1 MTVDPKPHGAYTSPE
16 TMLSTIQDLTVVV
29 AENNVKLEGILS
41 ESRENKRMYEAMRA
55 EIGALKVKVYTTAA
69 SLSLILSLLTPF
81 LKDKLSQ

>member
-1 MTVDPKPHGAYTSPE
+1 
-16 TMLSTIQDLTVVV
+16 MLGTIQDLTVVV

-41 ESRENKRMYEAMRA
+41 ESRENKRMCEVMRA

>member
-16 TMLSTIQDLTVVV
+16 TMLGTIQDLTVVV